1 MAFDASFASE
11 RTPAVK
17 AERIPISAQRL
28 SRVSM
33 SIISFAA
40 GAAALILVEPLA
52 STDAC
57 GCVNIVESKSE
68 EGARPVGFIAL
79 EDVGQLDDLVA
90 ASQRAP
96 VIIFKHSVTCPIS
109 AGAYRE
115 MERLEEE
122 DVAMVVVQ
130 RARSVAR
137 AIEERTGVRH
147 ESPQVIILR
156 DGRAVWS
163 ASHWNVTAERVR
175 TALRELKGAANGRRS
190 TD

>member
-1 MAFDASFASE
+1 MASDASFASE

-28 SRVSM
+28 SRISM

-115 MERLEEE
+115 MERLEE

-163 ASHWNVTAERVR
+163 ASHWNVTVERVR